1 MGSEA
6 HLNTTQCPPSWAV
19 VLISIQDRAHHHGLG
34 GGGHTSIN
42 TTSWA
47 VRLTST
53 QHYGQW
59 GSPQYNTVSTIMGSG
74 VHLNA
79 TQGPPSWAGGHT
91 SIQHHGQWGTSI
103 QKNLQWQW
111 VSPQEKRVSTIM
123 GSGAHLNERQSLPSW
138 PLDHSSE
145 GSRDSN
151 PQPGARSPQG
161 HSGPLCLSCAVV
173 LVLAKQTCYLSQ
185 PNSIIRLVV

>member
-1 MGSEA
+1 MASEA
-6 HLNTTQCPPSWAV
+6 HLSTRQCPPSWPV
-19 VLISIQDRAHHHGLG
+19 RLTSIQHRAHHHGQG
-34 GGGHTSIN
+34 GTP
-42 TTSWA
+42 
-47 VRLTST
+47 R
-53 QHYGQW
+53 
-59 GSPQYNTVSTIMGSG
+59 
-74 VHLNA
+74 
-79 TQGPPSWAGGHT
+79 

-161 HSGPLCLSCAVV
+161 HCGPLCLSCAVV